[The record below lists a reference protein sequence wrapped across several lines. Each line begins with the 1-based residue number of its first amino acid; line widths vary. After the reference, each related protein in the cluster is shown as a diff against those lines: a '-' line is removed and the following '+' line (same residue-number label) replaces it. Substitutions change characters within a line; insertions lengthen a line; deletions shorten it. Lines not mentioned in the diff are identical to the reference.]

1 MYIIKIGRDTGNIP
15 TYYRSLPN
23 KASNDFIVTNIIIPN
38 YKKYSSDCIKNWECF
53 YKKINCGGTDMER
66 ITNAEIDRAFR
77 ESGLND
83 KQINEASTSFLSS
96 YGNNATKEA
105 LESFIEG
112 YLFNLRMMGMIAD
125 NTTVEADKEAAAA
138 KEADTNNNELRKVPL
153 PAHNEILRDKKFKYN
168 TFASL
173 MASSNK
179 NIGDVKGME
188 FTNYLYDNK
197 IKDALDFIYET
208 TGKRISERTF
218 NSHMKNIIDSGY
230 DLVDL
235 QNTPNGLVYL
245 LRAEY
250 DGGYFVTIPFIQLKE
265 LLLSTNKNALKI
277 YVFLKDYLKNAKQ
290 GEFTPIDRAFIARS
304 IGLSDKSVKNL
315 DAISV
320 ILKSLVKLGFIEI
333 KETVKKEVSKKD
345 PSKIQVKTIYAYR
358 ICTLA
363 EYLEKDSKAII
374 KNNN

>member
-1 MYIIKIGRDTGNIP
+1 
-15 TYYRSLPN
+15 
-23 KASNDFIVTNIIIPN
+23 
-38 YKKYSSDCIKNWECF
+38 
-53 YKKINCGGTDMER
+53 MER
-66 ITNAEIDRAFR
+66 ITNAEIDKAFR

-96 YGNNATKEA
+96 YGNNATKVD
-105 LESFIEG
+105 LDRFIEG

-125 NTTVEADKEAAAA
+125 NTTVEAETT

-197 IKDALDFIYET
+197 IKDVLDFIYDT

-235 QNTPNGLVYL
+235 QNTPNGLAYL

-250 DGGYFVTIPFIQLKE
+250 EGGYYVSIPFIQLKE

-277 YVFLKDYLKNAKQ
+277 YIFLKDYLKNAKQ

-304 IGLSDKSVKNL
+304 IGLSDKADKNVK
-315 DAISV
+315 AVGTIV
-320 ILKSLVKLGFIEI
+320 KSLGKLGFIEI
-333 KETVKKEVSKKD
+333 KETVKKEVSEQD

-363 EYLEKDSKAII
+363 EYLAKDSKAII

>member
-1 MYIIKIGRDTGNIP
+1 
-15 TYYRSLPN
+15 
-23 KASNDFIVTNIIIPN
+23 
-38 YKKYSSDCIKNWECF
+38 
-53 YKKINCGGTDMER
+53 MER
-66 ITNAEIDRAFR
+66 ITNAEIDKAFR

-96 YGNNATKEA
+96 CGNYATKVD
-105 LESFIEG
+105 LDRFIEG

-125 NTTVEADKEAAAA
+125 NTTVEADKEAETA

-197 IKDALDFIYET
+197 IKDVLDFIYDT

-235 QNTPNGLVYL
+235 QNTPNGLAYL

-250 DGGYFVTIPFIQLKE
+250 EGGYYVSIPFIQLKE
-265 LLLSTNKNALKI
+265 LLLYTNKNALKI
-277 YVFLKDYLKNAKQ
+277 YIFLKDYLKNAKQ
-290 GEFTPIDRAFIARS
+290 GEFTPIDRRFIARS
-304 IGLSDKSVKNL
+304 VGLSDKSVKNL

-320 ILKSLVKLGFIEI
+320 ILKGLAKSGFIEI
-333 KETVKKEVSKKD
+333 KETVKKEVSKQD
-345 PSKIQVKTIYAYR
+345 PSKTQVKTIYAYR
-358 ICTLA
+358 VCTLD
-363 EYLEKDSKAII
+363 EYLAKDSKAII

>member
-1 MYIIKIGRDTGNIP
+1 
-15 TYYRSLPN
+15 
-23 KASNDFIVTNIIIPN
+23 
-38 YKKYSSDCIKNWECF
+38 
-53 YKKINCGGTDMER
+53 
-66 ITNAEIDRAFR
+66 
-77 ESGLND
+77 
-83 KQINEASTSFLSS
+83 
-96 YGNNATKEA
+96 
-105 LESFIEG
+105 
-112 YLFNLRMMGMIAD
+112 MIAD
-125 NTTVEADKEAAAA
+125 NTTVEADKEAETA

-197 IKDALDFIYET
+197 IKDVLDFIYDT

-250 DGGYFVTIPFIQLKE
+250 DGGYFVTIPFIKLKE
-265 LLLSTNKNALKI
+265 LLLYTNKNALKI
-277 YVFLKDYLKNAKQ
+277 YIFLKDYLKNAKQ
-290 GEFTPIDRAFIARS
+290 GEFTPIDRRFIARS
-304 IGLSDKSVKNL
+304 VGLSDKSVKNL

-320 ILKSLVKLGFIEI
+320 ILKGLAKSGFIEI
-333 KETVKKEVSKKD
+333 KEAVKKEVSKKD

>member
-1 MYIIKIGRDTGNIP
+1 MP
-15 TYYRSLPN
+15 TKYDFRFMDLQFKNNMSRLQM
-23 KASNDFIVTNIIIPN
+23 NDL
-38 YKKYSSDCIKNWECF
+38 
-53 YKKINCGGTDMER
+53 INRVME
-66 ITNAEIDRAFR
+66 E
-77 ESGLND
+77 
-83 KQINEASTSFLSS
+83 NE
-96 YGNNATKEA
+96 EA
-105 LESFIEG
+105 LVNSKDRD
-112 YLFNLRMMGMIAD
+112 NLLYDLIVGELSGSAKD
-125 NTTVEADKEAAAA
+125 PSASKSTETA
-138 KEADTNNNELRKVPL
+138 KEADTNSNKVHTDSEELRRVPL
-153 PAHNEILRDKKFKYN
+153 PAHNDILGDKKFKYN

-173 MASSNK
+173 MACSNK
-179 NIGDVKGME
+179 NIGDVKVME

-197 IKDALDFIYET
+197 IEDVLDFIYDT

-290 GEFTPIDRAFIARS
+290 GEFTPIDRAFIARN
-304 IGLSDKSVKNL
+304 IGLSGKSVKNL

-333 KETVKKEVSKKD
+333 KETVKKEVSKQN
-345 PSKIQVKTIYAYR
+345 PSKKQVKTIYAYR
-358 ICTLA
+358 VCTLE
-363 EYLEKDSKAII
+363 EYLAKDSKVI
-374 KNNN
+374 KK

>member
-1 MYIIKIGRDTGNIP
+1 
-15 TYYRSLPN
+15 
-23 KASNDFIVTNIIIPN
+23 
-38 YKKYSSDCIKNWECF
+38 
-53 YKKINCGGTDMER
+53 MER
-66 ITNAEIDRAFR
+66 ITNAEIDKAFR
-77 ESGLND
+77 ESRLND

-96 YGNNATKEA
+96 YGNNATKVD

-125 NTTVEADKEAAAA
+125 NTTVEANKEAETA
-138 KEADTNNNELRKVPL
+138 KEAETNNNELRKVPL

-197 IKDALDFIYET
+197 IKDVLDFIYDT

-290 GEFTPIDRAFIARS
+290 GEFTPIDRSFIARS

-320 ILKSLVKLGFIEI
+320 IVKSLANLGFIDI
-333 KETVKKEVSKKD
+333 KETVKKEVSKQD

-363 EYLEKDSKAII
+363 EYLEAKNRGII
-374 KNNN
+374 KTTSKSN

>member
-1 MYIIKIGRDTGNIP
+1 MNT
-15 TYYRSLPN
+15 
-23 KASNDFIVTNIIIPN
+23 VTNEAVYELQN
-38 YKKYSSDCIKNWECF
+38 KYNLNPLEMDQLTTSFFATYGSNSTKDLLEQHIKG
-53 YKKINCGGTDMER
+53 YLLTRG
-66 ITNAEIDRAFR
+66 NAEA
-77 ESGLND
+77 
-83 KQINEASTSFLSS
+83 K
-96 YGNNATKEA
+96 KEA
-105 LESFIEG
+105 E
-112 YLFNLRMMGMIAD
+112 
-125 NTTVEADKEAAAA
+125 TA

-197 IKDALDFIYET
+197 IKDVLDFIYET

-265 LLLSTNKNALKI
+265 LLLYTNKNALKI
-277 YVFLKDYLKNAKQ
+277 YIFLKDYLKNAKQ
-290 GEFTPIDRAFIARS
+290 GEFTPIDRRFIARS
-304 IGLSDKSVKNL
+304 VGLSDKSVKNL

-320 ILKSLVKLGFIEI
+320 ILKGLAKSGFIEI
-333 KETVKKEVSKKD
+333 KEAVKKEVSKKD

>member
-1 MYIIKIGRDTGNIP
+1 
-15 TYYRSLPN
+15 
-23 KASNDFIVTNIIIPN
+23 
-38 YKKYSSDCIKNWECF
+38 
-53 YKKINCGGTDMER
+53 MER
-66 ITNAEIDRAFR
+66 ITNAEIDKAFR

-112 YLFNLRMMGMIAD
+112 YLFNLKMMGMIAD
-125 NTTVEADKEAAAA
+125 NTTVEANKEAEAA

-197 IKDALDFIYET
+197 IKDVLDFIYDT

-304 IGLSDKSVKNL
+304 IGLSGKSVKNL

-320 ILKSLVKLGFIEI
+320 ILKGLAKSGFIEI
-333 KETVKKEVSKKD
+333 KEAVKKEVSKKD

>member
-1 MYIIKIGRDTGNIP
+1 
-15 TYYRSLPN
+15 
-23 KASNDFIVTNIIIPN
+23 
-38 YKKYSSDCIKNWECF
+38 
-53 YKKINCGGTDMER
+53 MER
-66 ITNAEIDRAFR
+66 ITNAEIDKAFR

-96 YGNNATKEA
+96 CGNYATKVD
-105 LESFIEG
+105 LDRFIEG

-125 NTTVEADKEAAAA
+125 NTTVEAD

-173 MASSNK
+173 IACSNK
-179 NIGDVKGME
+179 NIGDVEIME

-197 IKDALDFIYET
+197 IENVLDFIYDT

-235 QNTPNGLVYL
+235 QNTPNGLVYR

-265 LLLSTNKNALKI
+265 LLLYTNKNALKI
-277 YVFLKDYLKNAKQ
+277 YIFLKDYLKNAKQ
-290 GEFTPIDRAFIARS
+290 GEFTPIDRSFIARS

-320 ILKSLVKLGFIEI
+320 ILKGLAKSGFIEI
-333 KETVKKEVSKKD
+333 KEAVKKEVSKKD

>member
-1 MYIIKIGRDTGNIP
+1 MQKLST
-15 TYYRSLPN
+15 T
-23 KASNDFIVTNIIIPN
+23 
-38 YKKYSSDCIKNWECF
+38 
-53 YKKINCGGTDMER
+53 
-66 ITNAEIDRAFR
+66 EIDKAFR

-112 YLFNLRMMGMIAD
+112 YLFNLRMTGMIAD
-125 NTTVEADKEAAAA
+125 NTTVEADKEAETA

-173 MASSNK
+173 MACSNK
-179 NIGDVKGME
+179 NIGDVKVME
-188 FTNYLYDNK
+188 FTNYLYDDK
-197 IKDALDFIYET
+197 IGDVLDFVYDT
-208 TGKRISERTF
+208 TGKRISKRTF

-235 QNTPNGLVYL
+235 QNTPNGLAYL

-277 YVFLKDYLKNAKQ
+277 YIFLKDYLKNAKQ

-304 IGLSDKSVKNL
+304 IGLSGKSVKNL

-333 KETVKKEVSKKD
+333 KKTVKKEVNSQD
-345 PSKIQVKTIYAYR
+345 PSKKQVKTIYAYR
-358 ICTLA
+358 VCTLE
-363 EYLEKDSKAII
+363 EYLAKDSKSII
-374 KNNN
+374 KQ

>member
-1 MYIIKIGRDTGNIP
+1 MP
-15 TYYRSLPN
+15 TKYDFRFMDLQFKNNMSRLQM
-23 KASNDFIVTNIIIPN
+23 NDL
-38 YKKYSSDCIKNWECF
+38 
-53 YKKINCGGTDMER
+53 INRVME
-66 ITNAEIDRAFR
+66 E
-77 ESGLND
+77 
-83 KQINEASTSFLSS
+83 NE
-96 YGNNATKEA
+96 EA
-105 LESFIEG
+105 LVNSKDRD
-112 YLFNLRMMGMIAD
+112 NLLYDLIVGELSGSAKD
-125 NTTVEADKEAAAA
+125 PSASKSTETV
-138 KEADTNNNELRKVPL
+138 KEADTNSNKVHTDSEELRRVPL
-153 PAHNEILRDKKFKYN
+153 PAHNDILGDKKFKYN

-173 MASSNK
+173 MACSNK
-179 NIGDVKGME
+179 NIGDVKVME

-197 IKDALDFIYET
+197 IEDVLDFIYDT

-290 GEFTPIDRAFIARS
+290 GEFTPIDRAFIARN
-304 IGLSDKSVKNL
+304 IGLSGKSVKNL

-333 KETVKKEVSKKD
+333 KETVKKEVSKQN
-345 PSKIQVKTIYAYR
+345 PSKKQVKTIYAYR
-358 ICTLA
+358 ICTLD
-363 EYLEKDSKAII
+363 EYLAKDSKVI
-374 KNNN
+374 KK

>member
-1 MYIIKIGRDTGNIP
+1 
-15 TYYRSLPN
+15 
-23 KASNDFIVTNIIIPN
+23 
-38 YKKYSSDCIKNWECF
+38 
-53 YKKINCGGTDMER
+53 MER
-66 ITNAEIDRAFR
+66 ITNAEIDKAFR
-77 ESGLND
+77 ESRLND

-112 YLFNLRMMGMIAD
+112 YLFNLKMMGMIAD
-125 NTTVEADKEAAAA
+125 NTTVEANKEAAAA
-138 KEADTNNNELRKVPL
+138 KEVDTNSNEVHTDSKELRKVPL
-153 PAHNEILRDKKFKYN
+153 PAHNDILRDKNFKYN
-168 TFASL
+168 TFALL
-173 MASSNK
+173 MAGSNK
-179 NIGDVKGME
+179 NIGDVEVME
-188 FTNYLYDNK
+188 FTNYIYDNET
-197 IKDALDFIYET
+197 KDLLDFIYET
-208 TGKRISERTF
+208 TGKPMSERTL
-218 NSHMKNIIDSGY
+218 NSHRKNIIDSGY
-230 DLVDL
+230 DLVGL
-235 QNTPNGLVYL
+235 QNTPNGLAYL

-250 DGGYFVTIPFIQLKE
+250 EGGYFVTIPFIQLKE
-265 LLLSTNKNALKI
+265 LLLYTNKNVLKI
-277 YVFLKDYLKNAKQ
+277 YVFLKDYLKGKKQ

-320 ILKSLVKLGFIEI
+320 MLKGLVKSGFIEI

-345 PSKIQVKTIYAYR
+345 PSKTQVKTIYAYR

>member
-1 MYIIKIGRDTGNIP
+1 
-15 TYYRSLPN
+15 
-23 KASNDFIVTNIIIPN
+23 
-38 YKKYSSDCIKNWECF
+38 
-53 YKKINCGGTDMER
+53 MER
-66 ITNAEIDRAFR
+66 ITNAEIDKAFR

-96 YGNNATKEA
+96 CGNYATKVD
-105 LESFIEG
+105 LDRFIEG
-112 YLFNLRMMGMIAD
+112 YLFNLKMMGMIAD
-125 NTTVEADKEAAAA
+125 NTTVEADKEAETA

-197 IKDALDFIYET
+197 IKDVLDFIYDT

-265 LLLSTNKNALKI
+265 LLLYTNKNALKI
-277 YVFLKDYLKNAKQ
+277 YIFLKDYLKNAKQ

-304 IGLSDKSVKNL
+304 VGLSDKSVKNL

-320 ILKSLVKLGFIEI
+320 ILKGLAKSGFIEI
-333 KETVKKEVSKKD
+333 KEAVKKEVSKKD

-363 EYLEKDSKAII
+363 EYLEKDSKVI
-374 KNNN
+374 KK

>member
-1 MYIIKIGRDTGNIP
+1 MP
-15 TYYRSLPN
+15 TKYDFRFMDLQFKNNMSRLQM
-23 KASNDFIVTNIIIPN
+23 NDL
-38 YKKYSSDCIKNWECF
+38 
-53 YKKINCGGTDMER
+53 INRVME
-66 ITNAEIDRAFR
+66 E
-77 ESGLND
+77 
-83 KQINEASTSFLSS
+83 NE
-96 YGNNATKEA
+96 EA
-105 LESFIEG
+105 LVNSKDRD
-112 YLFNLRMMGMIAD
+112 NLLYDLIVGELSGSAKD
-125 NTTVEADKEAAAA
+125 PSASKSTETV
-138 KEADTNNNELRKVPL
+138 KEADTNSNKVHTDSEELRRVPL
-153 PAHNEILRDKKFKYN
+153 PAHNDILGDKKFKYN

-173 MASSNK
+173 MACSNK
-179 NIGDVKGME
+179 NIGDVKVME

-197 IKDALDFIYET
+197 IEDVLDFIYDT

-218 NSHMKNIIDSGY
+218 NSHMKNIIGSGY

-290 GEFTPIDRAFIARS
+290 GEFTPIDRAFIARN
-304 IGLSDKSVKNL
+304 IGLSGKSVKNL

-333 KETVKKEVSKKD
+333 KETVKKEVSKQN
-345 PSKIQVKTIYAYR
+345 PSKKQVKTIYAYR
-358 ICTLA
+358 VCTLE
-363 EYLEKDSKAII
+363 EYLAKDSKVI
-374 KNNN
+374 KK

>member
-1 MYIIKIGRDTGNIP
+1 MP
-15 TYYRSLPN
+15 TKYDFRFMDLQFKNNMSRLQM
-23 KASNDFIVTNIIIPN
+23 NDL
-38 YKKYSSDCIKNWECF
+38 
-53 YKKINCGGTDMER
+53 INRVME
-66 ITNAEIDRAFR
+66 E
-77 ESGLND
+77 
-83 KQINEASTSFLSS
+83 NE
-96 YGNNATKEA
+96 EA
-105 LESFIEG
+105 LVNSKDRD
-112 YLFNLRMMGMIAD
+112 NLLYDLIVGELSGSAKD
-125 NTTVEADKEAAAA
+125 PSASKSTETV
-138 KEADTNNNELRKVPL
+138 KEADTNSNKVHTDSEELRRVPL
-153 PAHNEILRDKKFKYN
+153 PAHNDILGDKKFKYN

-173 MASSNK
+173 MACSNK
-179 NIGDVKGME
+179 NIGDVKVME

-197 IKDALDFIYET
+197 IEDVLDFIYDT

-290 GEFTPIDRAFIARS
+290 GEFTPIDRAFIARN
-304 IGLSDKSVKNL
+304 IGLSGKSVKNL

-333 KETVKKEVSKKD
+333 KETVKKEVSKQN
-345 PSKIQVKTIYAYR
+345 PSKKQVKTIYAYR
-358 ICTLA
+358 VCTLE
-363 EYLEKDSKAII
+363 EYLAKDSKVI
-374 KNNN
+374 KK

>member
-1 MYIIKIGRDTGNIP
+1 
-15 TYYRSLPN
+15 
-23 KASNDFIVTNIIIPN
+23 
-38 YKKYSSDCIKNWECF
+38 
-53 YKKINCGGTDMER
+53 MER
-66 ITNAEIDRAFR
+66 ITNAEIDKAFR

-96 YGNNATKEA
+96 YGNNATKVD
-105 LESFIEG
+105 LDRFIEG

-125 NTTVEADKEAAAA
+125 NTTVEAETT

-197 IKDALDFIYET
+197 IGDVLDFIYDT

-235 QNTPNGLVYL
+235 QNTPSGLAYL

-250 DGGYFVTIPFIQLKE
+250 EGGYYVSIPFIQLKE

-304 IGLSDKSVKNL
+304 IGLSDKADKNVK
-315 DAISV
+315 AVGTIV
-320 ILKSLVKLGFIEI
+320 KSLVKLGFIEI
-333 KETVKKEVSKKD
+333 KETVKKEVSEQD

-363 EYLEKDSKAII
+363 EYLAKDSKAII

>member
-1 MYIIKIGRDTGNIP
+1 
-15 TYYRSLPN
+15 
-23 KASNDFIVTNIIIPN
+23 
-38 YKKYSSDCIKNWECF
+38 
-53 YKKINCGGTDMER
+53 MER
-66 ITNAEIDRAFR
+66 ITNAEIDKAFR

-125 NTTVEADKEAAAA
+125 NATVEAETT

-197 IKDALDFIYET
+197 IKDVLDFIYDT

-304 IGLSDKSVKNL
+304 IGLSDKADKNVKVVWT
-315 DAISV
+315 IV
-320 ILKSLVKLGFIEI
+320 KSLVKLGFIEI
-333 KETVKKEVSKKD
+333 KETVKKEVSEQD

>member
-1 MYIIKIGRDTGNIP
+1 MNT
-15 TYYRSLPN
+15 
-23 KASNDFIVTNIIIPN
+23 VTNEAVYELQN
-38 YKKYSSDCIKNWECF
+38 KYNLNPLEVDQ
-53 YKKINCGGTDMER
+53 
-66 ITNAEIDRAFR
+66 ITTSFFATY
-77 ESGLND
+77 G
-83 KQINEASTSFLSS
+83 STSTRELLEQHIKG
-96 YGNNATKEA
+96 YLITRGNTEANKEA
-105 LESFIEG
+105 E
-112 YLFNLRMMGMIAD
+112 
-125 NTTVEADKEAAAA
+125 TV

-153 PAHNEILRDKKFKYN
+153 PAHNDILGDKKFKYN
-168 TFASL
+168 TFASM
-173 MASSNK
+173 MACSKK
-179 NIGDVKGME
+179 NIGDVKVME

-197 IKDALDFIYET
+197 IGDVLDFIYDT

-235 QNTPNGLVYL
+235 QNTPNGLVYK

-304 IGLSDKSVKNL
+304 IGLSGKSVKNL

-320 ILKSLVKLGFIEI
+320 IIKSLAKLGFIEI
-333 KETVKKEVSKKD
+333 KETVKKEVSKQD
-345 PSKIQVKTIYAYR
+345 PSKKQVKTIYAYR
-358 ICTLA
+358 VCTLE
-363 EYLEKDSKAII
+363 EYLARDSKAI
-374 KNNN
+374 KK

>member
-1 MYIIKIGRDTGNIP
+1 MP
-15 TYYRSLPN
+15 TKYDFRFMDLQFKNNMSRLQM
-23 KASNDFIVTNIIIPN
+23 NDL
-38 YKKYSSDCIKNWECF
+38 
-53 YKKINCGGTDMER
+53 INRVME
-66 ITNAEIDRAFR
+66 E
-77 ESGLND
+77 
-83 KQINEASTSFLSS
+83 NE
-96 YGNNATKEA
+96 EA
-105 LESFIEG
+105 LVNSKDRD
-112 YLFNLRMMGMIAD
+112 NLLYDLIVGELSGSAKD
-125 NTTVEADKEAAAA
+125 PSASKSTETV
-138 KEADTNNNELRKVPL
+138 KEADTNSNKVHTDSEELRRVPL
-153 PAHNEILRDKKFKYN
+153 PAHNDILGDKKFKYN

-179 NIGDVKGME
+179 NIGDVKVME

-197 IKDALDFIYET
+197 IEDVLDFIYDT

-290 GEFTPIDRAFIARS
+290 GEFTPIDRAFIARN
-304 IGLSDKSVKNL
+304 IGLSGKSVKNL

-333 KETVKKEVSKKD
+333 KETVKKEVSKQN
-345 PSKIQVKTIYAYR
+345 PSKKQVKTIYAYR
-358 ICTLA
+358 VCTLE
-363 EYLEKDSKAII
+363 EYLAKDSKVI
-374 KNNN
+374 KK

>member
-1 MYIIKIGRDTGNIP
+1 
-15 TYYRSLPN
+15 
-23 KASNDFIVTNIIIPN
+23 
-38 YKKYSSDCIKNWECF
+38 
-53 YKKINCGGTDMER
+53 MER
-66 ITNAEIDRAFR
+66 ITNAEIDKAFR
-77 ESGLND
+77 ERGLND

-112 YLFNLRMMGMIAD
+112 YLFNLRMIGMIAD
-125 NTTVEADKEAAAA
+125 NTTVEANKEAETA

-197 IKDALDFIYET
+197 IKDVLDFIYDT
-208 TGKRISERTF
+208 TGKRISERSF

-235 QNTPNGLVYL
+235 QNTPNGLAYL

-277 YVFLKDYLKNAKQ
+277 YIFLKDYLKNAKQ

-304 IGLSDKSVKNL
+304 IGLSDKADKNVK
-315 DAISV
+315 AIGTIV
-320 ILKSLVKLGFIEI
+320 KSLAKLGFIEI
-333 KETVKKEVSKKD
+333 KETVKKEVSKQD
-345 PSKIQVKTIYAYR
+345 PSKKQVKTIYAYR
-358 ICTLA
+358 VCTLD
-363 EYLEKDSKAII
+363 EYLEAKNRGII
-374 KNNN
+374 KTISKSN

>member
-1 MYIIKIGRDTGNIP
+1 
-15 TYYRSLPN
+15 
-23 KASNDFIVTNIIIPN
+23 
-38 YKKYSSDCIKNWECF
+38 
-53 YKKINCGGTDMER
+53 MER
-66 ITNAEIDRAFR
+66 ITNAEIDKAFR
-77 ESGLND
+77 ESRLND

-96 YGNNATKEA
+96 YGNNATKVD

-125 NTTVEADKEAAAA
+125 NTTVEANKEAETA

-153 PAHNEILRDKKFKYN
+153 PAHNEILGDKKFKYN

-197 IKDALDFIYET
+197 IKDVLDFIYDT

-320 ILKSLVKLGFIEI
+320 MLKGLVKSGFIEI

-345 PSKIQVKTIYAYR
+345 PSKTQVKTIYAYR

>member
-1 MYIIKIGRDTGNIP
+1 MP
-15 TYYRSLPN
+15 TKYDFRFMDLQFKNNMSRLQM
-23 KASNDFIVTNIIIPN
+23 NDL
-38 YKKYSSDCIKNWECF
+38 
-53 YKKINCGGTDMER
+53 INRVME
-66 ITNAEIDRAFR
+66 E
-77 ESGLND
+77 
-83 KQINEASTSFLSS
+83 NE
-96 YGNNATKEA
+96 EA
-105 LESFIEG
+105 LVNSKDRD
-112 YLFNLRMMGMIAD
+112 NLLYDLIVGELSGSAKD
-125 NTTVEADKEAAAA
+125 PSASKSTETV
-138 KEADTNNNELRKVPL
+138 KEADTNSNKVHTDSEELRRVPL
-153 PAHNEILRDKKFKYN
+153 PAHNDILGDKKFKYN

-173 MASSNK
+173 MACSNK
-179 NIGDVKGME
+179 NIGDVKVME

-197 IKDALDFIYET
+197 IEDVLDFIYDT

-235 QNTPNGLVYL
+235 QNTPNGLAYL

-290 GEFTPIDRAFIARS
+290 GEFTPIDRAFIARN
-304 IGLSDKSVKNL
+304 IGLSGKSVKNL

-333 KETVKKEVSKKD
+333 KETVKKEVSKQN
-345 PSKIQVKTIYAYR
+345 PSKKQVKTIYAYR
-358 ICTLA
+358 VCTLE
-363 EYLEKDSKAII
+363 EYLAKDSKVI
-374 KNNN
+374 KK

>member
-1 MYIIKIGRDTGNIP
+1 MNT
-15 TYYRSLPN
+15 
-23 KASNDFIVTNIIIPN
+23 VTNEAVYELQN
-38 YKKYSSDCIKNWECF
+38 KYNLSPLEVD
-53 YKKINCGGTDMER
+53 R
-66 ITNAEIDRAFR
+66 ITTSFFATYGSNSSRELLEQHIKGYLLTRGNAEA
-77 ESGLND
+77 
-83 KQINEASTSFLSS
+83 K
-96 YGNNATKEA
+96 KEA
-105 LESFIEG
+105 E
-112 YLFNLRMMGMIAD
+112 
-125 NTTVEADKEAAAA
+125 TA

-197 IKDALDFIYET
+197 IENVLDFIYDT

-265 LLLSTNKNALKI
+265 LLLYTNKNALKI
-277 YVFLKDYLKNAKQ
+277 YIFLKDYLKNAKQ

-304 IGLSDKSVKNL
+304 IGLSGKSVKNL

-333 KETVKKEVSKKD
+333 KKTVKKEVSSQD
-345 PSKIQVKTIYAYR
+345 PSKKQVKTIYAYSV
-358 ICTLA
+358 CTLA
-363 EYLEKDSKAII
+363 EYLSKDSRAII

>member
-1 MYIIKIGRDTGNIP
+1 
-15 TYYRSLPN
+15 
-23 KASNDFIVTNIIIPN
+23 
-38 YKKYSSDCIKNWECF
+38 
-53 YKKINCGGTDMER
+53 MER
-66 ITNAEIDRAFR
+66 ITNAEIDKAFR

-83 KQINEASTSFLSS
+83 KQINEASTSFLSN

-112 YLFNLRMMGMIAD
+112 YLFNLRMTGMIAD
-125 NTTVEADKEAAAA
+125 NTTVEAN

-197 IKDALDFIYET
+197 IKDVLDFIYDT

-235 QNTPNGLVYL
+235 QNTPNGLVYK

-290 GEFTPIDRAFIARS
+290 GEFTPIDRGFIARG

-363 EYLEKDSKAII
+363 EYLAKDSKAII